1 MDKKK
6 QKTTPAPRLE
16 KEERTED
23 WKRMRKTK
31 GEKLEASSKNSYS
44 ELEHQ
49 QQTRPG
55 ELTHTKSD
63 QSHENVRMKIGVGAK
78 RTKKPPKS
86 LENFIC
92 RPTIRISQRLAH
104 GDGHS
109 SCGGE
114 VSSSGT
120 RVGKQSHREI
130 KKKNSNNS
138 ISPKGSTR
146 MSLSLPTSS
155 KKGDSTQDITAYKKT
170 PSKNTRKTD
179 SKSLFPS
186 DGPSYAVQPQTD
198 SKVPLSDRTTFST
211 LLKQTYS
218 PPAAPSPPPS
228 LQQNSSLQDSTHI
241 LNDQKEKGKD
251 LPSEEVM
258 TSSLSSEGS
267 KVMTLNAQTSHQ
279 SSSSLENDSTSFPI
293 SFPISCSENS
303 LKQTSKKTSRIR
315 ESNVDKVSNA
325 NENEDGDTTC
335 SKNMC
340 NTITNSRSKENGLLH
355 QESPSIKTPM
365 LLPASDKSA
374 ASATLEN
381 STCTKELLESRERNK
396 KYNESEVIDDT
407 RKMTM
412 EPAQT
417 IAVQSNDGTR
427 MGRIIDKNKKKD
439 RHSSNQE
446 EDVQCSSQ
454 TSSCTD
460 SQFNSSVLSDKSLL
474 NPKQNTISLKNQKAV
489 QMTKVANKG
498 EKMDLVKTANVSFT
512 ASKIIPKKLKPIK
525 VPSMK
530 SSKALSSQRGKP
542 RPVGRPPKSKQL
554 QHPSPRSET
563 SSLEPPPKKR
573 GRPKIIR
580 LESPQGSK
588 SQKSSTKLPILEH
601 SNVPDPGDGLK
612 LPKPT
617 LKTQVHPKCS
627 SSVQTKKSIS
637 QNSSSGKKG
646 ADGKLKPPLS
656 KARDAQIR
664 RKRNRLIMKTIIK
677 NINKMR
683 VKKKDKALTQSLSGQ
698 SQSYTTDLAQ
708 KKNEGDAHCSVSDG
722 THALSS
728 LLTSFGAK
736 LGPQINVSKRGTIYI
751 GKRRGRKPK
760 TQRET
765 SGQDSGQVLSQKSQQ
780 VLTESSNQLN
790 PLTTSGEHSHSFNGQ
805 SALCSTPYPFKHLE
819 SPSPANSS
827 LRRKPHPGNHEYDQH
842 SAPKATSS
850 QKVKAMPEEKSKPPS
865 SSQSALHPSASS
877 QLGSVRIQDHRTTHL
892 AGSVL
897 MEQER
902 LQYKCRRKGHNGFSN
917 DKTRRHKHKCKRKY
931 LQLRA
936 KRQDPAFLA
945 EVEELVV
952 RLSEIHIVH
961 HISSRG
967 CGDEAKSGR
976 KSGKGKA
983 HVLQCLPQNLHHPTM
998 FQINFSGYYSPQSD
1012 FSRDSLHYVGMTDL
1026 KRNNGCPSQPGEHIV
1041 THCPVVHKLGFPLS
1055 GGGCYHSPY
1064 KMPLST
1070 TSFGFG
1076 LYSGYPPSATIYPS
1090 SPFLPS
1096 FVHPYSKNPILSPS
1110 KFHKRKHKFLKRD
1123 SVLCSGKPQATYP
1136 NVTSHSSSDWFSRN
1150 SWQRKDNREQGRD
1163 RRFVDDRLRERE
1175 GTEGLLGQSKL
1186 RKDHFRRGL
1195 SSNSSCSSST
1205 PLKQTDKH
1213 KTSPLSYIG
1222 PAHLRPISKVRWAEH
1237 QQPWRWRESFQ
1248 VEQRNRGL
1256 NQEAGS
1262 GYPEDDD
1269 EGDEG
1274 LPSSP
1279 LVDRTICHHA
1289 FLRNPNLAS
1298 SGHSR
1303 MTGQRNID
1311 GDQCASRNLMRP
1323 GSSMMKES
1331 CSAGGKRTSES
1342 FQPGGSLFNEHYPHA
1357 SPSLNEGQDGGR
1369 EKRASKTHFQTNDI
1383 RLFSSYST
1391 KNSLSHLNNSKNTT
1405 QNKCTLKHAKKP
1417 LRKKIPKGQEVTG
1430 SEVKRRGPGRPRK
1443 NPAPCFFP
1451 PLLDTPLHH
1460 EGTESPAKR
1469 KKGERD
1475 EYTVVNAID
1484 ALAQHEK
1491 RKRRKKRDEA
1501 RSNVGQVDEGKDVA
1515 LSQEPSHSHADTFSL
1530 SQNPSES
1537 VNSQSEKRSAVP
1549 PEKKY
1554 ELAGLYSN
1562 VYKSENPMSLSSSVH
1577 TDCLEYDPEEH
1588 EHGLLP
1594 APIHVGKYLRLKR
1607 IDFQLP
1613 YDIYQLCAHKKRPK
1627 KSKPPRKTAPSN
1639 GSFDVKSH
1647 TQTEDSFCKPHKHSV
1662 TSDSLNRNVSCRP
1675 TTEDVGEEISE
1686 TDTDNKL
1693 PNQSDPFEQQEK
1705 GNDAENV
1712 PSPLPMMPLSYE
1724 ERSFVLEHGIFL
1736 VRNYE
1741 KMRDRQAL
1749 LLREEVTERENE
1761 NKEDGGSSQSQK
1773 GDLEDSS
1780 TKSDQHLTHSS
1791 TPSEDRLS
1799 GEGDEEGRSVRSR
1812 NLTQTLQGIYDV
1824 IVSHKGS
1831 SGQSLAAPLLN
1842 LCSRKRSGS
1851 APVDLSM
1858 LQRQL
1863 LSGHYESLDAFHS
1876 DMLKVFHCAEKYYGC
1891 ESSVG
1896 RNVRQLREVYHSAHR
1911 EAFTQIGSFL

>member
-1 MDKKK
+1 MDRKK
-6 QKTTPAPRLE
+6 QKTTPQPRLE

-23 WKRMRKTK
+23 RKRMRKTK
-31 GEKLEASSKNSYS
+31 GAELEASSKNTNS

-63 QSHENVRMKIGVGAK
+63 QSDGNVRMKLGVGAK

-92 RPTIRISQRLAH
+92 RPTIRISQRLSH

-114 VSSSGT
+114 VSSSEI
-120 RVGKQSHREI
+120 RVGKQSHREM
-130 KKKNSNNS
+130 KKKDSNNS
-138 ISPKGSTR
+138 ISRKGSTR
-146 MSLSLPTSS
+146 MSLPLPTSS
-155 KKGDSTQDITAYKKT
+155 KTGDSTPDITAYKKT
-170 PSKNTRKTD
+170 PSKNTKKTE

-198 SKVPLSDRTTFST
+198 SKVPLSDRTTFSA

-228 LQQNSSLQDSTHI
+228 LQQNSSPQDSTEV
-241 LNDQKEKGKD
+241 LNAQKEMGKD
-251 LPSEEVM
+251 LPSGEIM
-258 TSSLSSEGS
+258 TSGSEGS
-267 KVMTLNAQTSHQ
+267 KVMTLNTQTSHQ
-279 SSSSLENDSTSFPI
+279 SSSNLDNDSTSFPI
-293 SFPISCSENS
+293 SSPISCSENS
-303 LKQTSKKTSRIR
+303 LKQTPKKTSRIR
-315 ESNVDKVSNA
+315 ESNVDKVLNA
-325 NENEDGDTTC
+325 NEKEDGDTTC

-340 NTITNSRSKENGLLH
+340 NTITNSRSKENGLSH
-355 QESPSIKTPM
+355 PATPSIKTPL

-374 ASATLEN
+374 ASETPEN

-407 RKMTM
+407 RKMTI

-417 IAVQSNDGTR
+417 VAVQSNDGSR
-427 MGRIIDKNKKKD
+427 IGHIIDRNKKRD
-439 RHSSNQE
+439 RHSSNQ

-460 SQFNSSVLSDKSLL
+460 SQFNNSVLSDESPLY
-474 NPKQNTISLKNQKAV
+474 PEQNRKTISQKNQKAV
-489 QMTKVANKG
+489 QMTKVANRG
-498 EKMDLVKTANVSFT
+498 EFMDIVKTANISST
-512 ASKIIPKKLKPIK
+512 ASKMIPLKKSKPIK

-530 SSKALSSQRGKP
+530 SSKALSSQQGKP
-542 RPVGRPPKSKQL
+542 RPVGRPPKSSQL
-554 QHPSPRSET
+554 QHSSPRLET

-580 LESPQGSK
+580 LDESPQGSK

-601 SNVPDPGDGLK
+601 SNVPDPGDELK

-617 LKTQVHPKCS
+617 PKTQVHPKCS
-627 SSVQTKKSIS
+627 SAVQTTKSKS
-637 QNSSSGKKG
+637 QDSSSGKKG
-646 ADGKLKPPLS
+646 ADGKLKLSLS

-683 VKKKDKALTQSLSGQ
+683 VKKKDKALSQFLSGQ
-698 SQSYTTDLAQ
+698 SQSYTTDFAQ

-722 THALSS
+722 TQALSS

-780 VLTESSNQLN
+780 VLTESSNHLN
-790 PLTTSGEHSHSFNGQ
+790 SLSTSGEHSHSFNGQ
-805 SALCSTPYPFKHLE
+805 SALCSSPYSFKQLE
-819 SPSPANSS
+819 SPSPSIS
-827 LRRKPHPGNHEYDQH
+827 YFRRKPHPGDHEYDQL
-842 SAPKATSS
+842 SAPKASSS
-850 QKVKAMPEEKSKPPS
+850 QKVKVVPGEKSKPPS
-865 SSQSALHPSASS
+865 SSQSALHPSATP

-892 AGSVL
+892 ERSVL

-902 LQYKCRRKGHNGFSN
+902 LKNKCHRKGHNCFSH

-1026 KRNNGCPSQPGEHIV
+1026 KRNNGCPSQPSEHIV

-1110 KFHKRKHKFLKRD
+1110 KFHKRKNKFLKRD

-1163 RRFVDDRLRERE
+1163 RRFVDDMLRERE
-1175 GTEGLLGQSKL
+1175 GTEGLIGQSKL

-1195 SSNSSCSSST
+1195 SSNSPCSSST
-1205 PLKQTDKH
+1205 LLKQTDKL

-1222 PAHLRPISKVRWAEH
+1222 PAHLRPIPKVRWAEH

-1269 EGDEG
+1269 EGNED

-1279 LVDRTICHHA
+1279 RVDKTISHHG

-1298 SGHSR
+1298 SGYSR
-1303 MTGQRNID
+1303 MTGQRNAD

-1323 GSSMMKES
+1323 GSSVMKES
-1331 CSAGGKRTSES
+1331 CSAGGTRTSES
-1342 FQPGGSLFNEHYPHA
+1342 FQPGGSLFSEHYPHA
-1357 SPSLNEGQDGGR
+1357 SPSLNEGQEGGGR
-1369 EKRASKTHFQTNDI
+1369 EKKASKTQFQTNDI
-1383 RLFSSYST
+1383 RLFSSYSAT
-1391 KNSLSHLNNSKNTT
+1391 KNSLSQLNNSKNTT
-1405 QNKCTLKHAKKP
+1405 PNKCTLKHA
-1417 LRKKIPKGQEVTG
+1417 RKKIPKGQEVTG

-1460 EGTESPAKR
+1460 EVKESPAKR

-1475 EYTVVNAID
+1475 EYTVLNAID
-1484 ALAQHEK
+1484 AMAQHEK

-1501 RSNVGQVDEGKDVA
+1501 RSNKGQVDVA
-1515 LSQEPSHSHADTFSL
+1515 LSQEPSHSHTDTSSP

-1577 TDCLEYDPEEH
+1577 TDGLEYDPDEH

-1594 APIHVGKYLRLKR
+1594 APIHVGKYLRMKR

-1613 YDIYQLCAHKKRPK
+1613 YDIYQHSAHKQRSK
-1627 KSKPPRKTAPSN
+1627 KSKTPRKTAPSN

-1647 TQTEDSFCKPHKHSV
+1647 SQTEDSFCKPHKHSV
-1662 TSDSLNRNVSCRP
+1662 TRDCVSDSLNRNVSCKP
-1675 TTEDVGEEISE
+1675 TTEDVGEEITE
-1686 TDTDNKL
+1686 TNMDNEL
-1693 PNQSDPFEQQEK
+1693 PNQSDPIEQQEK

-1712 PSPLPMMPLSYE
+1712 PSPLLMMPLSYE

-1761 NKEDGGSSQSQK
+1761 NKEDGGGSQSQK

-1780 TKSDQHLTHSS
+1780 TKSG
-1791 TPSEDRLS
+1791 PA
-1799 GEGDEEGRSVRSR
+1799 VC
-1812 NLTQTLQGIYDV
+1812 V
-1824 IVSHKGS
+1824 
-1831 SGQSLAAPLLN
+1831 
-1842 LCSRKRSGS
+1842 
-1851 APVDLSM
+1851 
-1858 LQRQL
+1858 
-1863 LSGHYESLDAFHS
+1863 
-1876 DMLKVFHCAEKYYGC
+1876 
-1891 ESSVG
+1891 
-1896 RNVRQLREVYHSAHR
+1896 
-1911 EAFTQIGSFL
+1911 

>member
-1 MDKKK
+1 MDKKR
-6 QKTTPAPRLE
+6 QKATPAPRLE

-23 WKRMRKTK
+23 RKRMRKTK
-31 GEKLEASSKNSYS
+31 GAEPEASSKNTNI
-44 ELEHQ
+44 ELKPQ

-55 ELTHTKSD
+55 ELTDTKSD
-63 QSHENVRMKIGVGAK
+63 QSDGNVRMKIGVGAK

-114 VSSSGT
+114 VSSSEI
-120 RVGKQSHREI
+120 RVGKQSNREI
-130 KKKNSNNS
+130 QKNSNNS

-146 MSLSLPTSS
+146 MNLPLPTSS
-155 KKGDSTQDITAYKKT
+155 KKGDSTPVITASKKT
-170 PSKNTRKTD
+170 PSKNMRKTD

-186 DGPSYAVQPQTD
+186 DGPSHAVQPQTD
-198 SKVPLSDRTTFST
+198 SKVPLSDRVTSST
-211 LLKQTYS
+211 LLKQTNS
-218 PPAAPSPPPS
+218 PPAAPSPPSS
-228 LQQNSSLQDSTHI
+228 LQQISSPQDSTQV
-241 LNDQKEKGKD
+241 LNVQKEKGKD
-251 LPSEEVM
+251 LPTGEVM
-258 TSSLSSEGS
+258 TSSLSSECS
-267 KVMTLNAQTSHQ
+267 KVMTLNAQASQQ

-293 SFPISCSENS
+293 SCSENS
-303 LKQTSKKTSRIR
+303 LKQTPCPPKKTSRVR
-315 ESNVDKVSNA
+315 ESHVDKVLNA
-325 NENEDGDTTC
+325 NEKEDGDSAC

-340 NTITNSRSKENGLLH
+340 NTITNKMENGLLH
-355 QESPSIKTPM
+355 QASPSIKIP
-365 LLPASDKSA
+365 LFLSASDKSA
-374 ASATLEN
+374 ESATPEN
-381 STCTKELLESRERNK
+381 STCTKELLESKERNK

-407 RKMTM
+407 RKMAM

-417 IAVQSNDGTR
+417 VAVQPNDGSR
-427 MGRIIDKNKKKD
+427 MGHIIDKNKKKD

-446 EDVQCSSQ
+446 EDAQCSSQ
-454 TSSCTD
+454 TSSCAD
-460 SQFNSSVLSDKSLL
+460 SQFNSSVLSDESPLH
-474 NPKQNTISLKNQKAV
+474 PKQNTTSQNNQNAV
-489 QMTKVANKG
+489 EMTKMANKG
-498 EKMDLVKTANVSFT
+498 EKMDLVKTVNVSST
-512 ASKIIPKKLKPIK
+512 ASKMIPQKTKPIK
-525 VPSMK
+525 VPYMK
-530 SSKALSSQRGKP
+530 SSKALSSQQGKT

-580 LESPQGSK
+580 LDESPQGSQ

-601 SNVPDPGDGLK
+601 SNVPDPEHGLK

-617 LKTQVHPKCS
+617 PKIQVHPKCS
-627 SSVQTKKSIS
+627 SSVKTKKSKS
-637 QNSSSGKKG
+637 QDSSSGKKG
-646 ADGKLKPPLS
+646 AEGKLKPSLT

-683 VKKKDKALTQSLSGQ
+683 VKKKDKVLTQFLSGQ
-698 SQSYTTDLAQ
+698 SQSYTTDFAQ
-708 KKNEGDAHCSVSDG
+708 KNNEGDADCSVSDG
-722 THALSS
+722 THSLSS

-760 TQRET
+760 TQREA
-765 SGQDSGQVLSQKSQQ
+765 SGQDSGQVLNQKSQQ

-790 PLTTSGEHSHSFNGQ
+790 SLSTSDEHSHSFNGQ
-805 SALCSTPYPFKHLE
+805 SALCSFPYSFKHLE
-819 SPSPANSS
+819 SPSPTISS
-827 LRRKPHPGNHEYDQH
+827 YRRKLHPGNHEYDQH
-842 SAPKATSS
+842 SAPKVTSS
-850 QKVKAMPEEKSKPPS
+850 QKVKAVPEEKSKPPS
-865 SSQSALHPSASS
+865 SSQSAPHPSATS

-892 AGSVL
+892 ARSAL

-902 LQYKCRRKGHNGFSN
+902 LKYKCHRKGHNCFSH
-917 DKTRRHKHKCKRKY
+917 DKTRRHKHKCKKKF

-998 FQINFSGYYSPQSD
+998 FQINFSGYYSPQSE
-1012 FSRDSLHYVGMTDL
+1012 FSRDSLHYVGMADF

-1096 FVHPYSKNPILSPS
+1096 YVHPYSKNSILSPS

-1123 SVLCSGKPQATYP
+1123 SVLCSGKPQATYA

-1163 RRFVDDRLRERE
+1163 KRFVDDRLRERE

-1195 SSNSSCSSST
+1195 SSNSPCSSST
-1205 PLKQTDKH
+1205 PLKQTDQQ

-1248 VEQRNRGL
+1248 VEPRNRGL

-1262 GYPEDDD
+1262 GYQEDDD
-1269 EGDEG
+1269 EGDED
-1274 LPSSP
+1274 LPSPP
-1279 LVDRTICHHA
+1279 LVDRTIHHHA

-1298 SGHSR
+1298 SGYSR
-1303 MTGQRNID
+1303 MTGQRSTD
-1311 GDQCASRNLMRP
+1311 GVQCASRNLMRP

-1342 FQPGGSLFNEHYPHA
+1342 FQPGSSLFREHYPHA
-1357 SPSLNEGQDGGR
+1357 SPSLNEGQEGGGR
-1369 EKRASKTHFQTNDI
+1369 EKRPNISKTHFQTNDI
-1383 RLFSSYST
+1383 RLFSSCSST
-1391 KNSLSHLNNSKNTT
+1391 KNSLSHLNNSKDTT
-1405 QNKCTLKHAKKP
+1405 QNKGTLKHAKKP
-1417 LRKKIPKGQEVTG
+1417 LRKKNPKGQEVTG

-1451 PLLDTPLHH
+1451 TLLATPLHH
-1460 EGTESPAKR
+1460 EVTECPAKR
-1469 KKGERD
+1469 NKGERD
-1475 EYTVVNAID
+1475 DYTVLNAIETM
-1484 ALAQHEK
+1484 AQHEK
-1491 RKRRKKRDEA
+1491 RQRRKKRDEA
-1501 RSNVGQVDEGKDVA
+1501 RSNKGQVDEGKDVT
-1515 LSQEPSHSHADTFSL
+1515 LSQEPSQSHVDTSSP
-1530 SQNPSES
+1530 SQDPSVS

-1549 PEKKY
+1549 HEKKY
-1554 ELAGLYSN
+1554 EWAGLYSN
-1562 VYKSENPMSLSSSVH
+1562 VYKSENPRSLSSPVH

-1594 APIHVGKYLRLKR
+1594 APLHVGKYLRLKR

-1613 YDIYQLCAHKKRPK
+1613 YDIYQLCAYKKRPK
-1627 KSKPPRKTAPSN
+1627 KSKTPRKTAPSD
-1639 GSFDVKSH
+1639 GSVDVMSH

-1662 TSDSLNRNVSCRP
+1662 TRDCVSDSLNRNVSCRP
-1675 TTEDVGEEISE
+1675 TTEEVEEEISE

-1693 PNQSDPFEQQEK
+1693 PNQSDPLEQQEK
-1705 GNDAENV
+1705 GNDAETV
-1712 PSPLPMMPLSYE
+1712 PSPLLMMPLSFE

-1749 LLREEVTERENE
+1749 LLREEVTEQEKE

-1773 GDLEDSS
+1773 GDLEDTS
-1780 TKSDQHLTHSS
+1780 TKS
-1791 TPSEDRLS
+1791 
-1799 GEGDEEGRSVRSR
+1799 
-1812 NLTQTLQGIYDV
+1812 
-1824 IVSHKGS
+1824 
-1831 SGQSLAAPLLN
+1831 
-1842 LCSRKRSGS
+1842 
-1851 APVDLSM
+1851 
-1858 LQRQL
+1858 
-1863 LSGHYESLDAFHS
+1863 
-1876 DMLKVFHCAEKYYGC
+1876 
-1891 ESSVG
+1891 
-1896 RNVRQLREVYHSAHR
+1896 
-1911 EAFTQIGSFL
+1911 GSFLMKNMASAIPPPLFSSPSFMLSGP